1 VKNLLKDLKGPA
13 GRRAFMKKGV
23 AAAGTATLGAGLLA
37 RGLPIFGQDQDED
50 GGGHLT
56 KGDVAILRLLAA
68 AEIIEADL
76 WQQYSELGGTQDN
89 EVSGVN
95 GGNPLY
101 TGAL

>member
-1 VKNLLKDLKGPA
+1 MKNLLKDLKGPA

-56 KGDVAILRLLAA
+56 KGDVIVVPA
-68 AEIIEADL
+68 
-76 WQQYSELGGTQDN
+76 GTPHWFK
-89 EVSGVN
+89 EVPKSVSYYVVKVLK
-95 GGNPLY
+95 P
-101 TGAL
+101 

>member
-1 VKNLLKDLKGPA
+1 MKNLLKDLKGPA

-23 AAAGTATLGAGLLA
+23 AAAGTATLGVGLLA

-95 GGNPLY
+95 GGNPPY
-101 TGAL
+101 TGTL